1 MGMYTELYLSFKF
14 RKDTPKQIINW
25 IKAHDDDNISFE
37 ELLDLTP
44 ETLKGTRLSSL
55 LGSSAYFDSITTCK
69 ITEDYK
75 FLCIFNIKNYN
86 EEIQKL
92 FDMFEPFIDS
102 YGHIGHIRYEE
113 YDLPD
118 IIEFKDNKIK
128 IHYCKRSISDMYPII
143 YRPNYLYQIEEKLKQ
158 TKKPFATKVSNL
170 IRITNETI
178 DTLEIM
184 SDAIINL
191 ENLSEE
197 YQNELIQYK
206 LRYGQLQEKENK
218 NEFTTNT
225 ISYSNKKI
233 KKFIK
238 NIRGNK

>member
-14 RKDTPKQIINW
+14 RKDTPKQIIDW
-25 IKAHDDDNISFE
+25 IKAHDDNNISFE
-37 ELLDLTP
+37 ELLDLIP
-44 ETLKGTRLSSL
+44 EPIKGTRLRTLYS
-55 LGSSAYFDSITTCK
+55 SSAYFDSITTCE

-92 FDMFEPFIDS
+92 LDMFEPFIDS

-128 IHYCKRSISDMYPII
+128 IHYYQRSISDIYPII

-158 TKKPFATKVSNL
+158 TQKPFATRVSNL

-206 LRYGQLQEKENK
+206 LRYGQLQENK
-218 NEFTTNT
+218 NKDECITDT
-225 ISYSNKKI
+225 ISYNNKKI
-233 KKFIK
+233 KKFMK
-238 NIRGNK
+238 KHKRK

>member
-1 MGMYTELYLSFKF
+1 MTY
-14 RKDTPKQIINW
+14 TPKQIIDW
-25 IKAHDDDNISFE
+25 IKAHNDDNISIE

-44 ETLKGTRLSSL
+44 EPLKGTRLSTLS
-55 LGSSAYFDSITTCK
+55 GSSAYFDSITTCK

-75 FLCIFNIKNYN
+75 FLCILNIKNYN
-86 EEIQKL
+86 EEIQNL
-92 FDMFEPFIDS
+92 LDMFEPFVDS

-128 IHYCKRSISDMYPII
+128 IHYYQRSISDMYPII

-158 TKKPFATKVSNL
+158 TQKPFATKVSNL
-170 IRITNETI
+170 IRIANETI

-225 ISYSNKKI
+225 ISYNNKKI
-233 KKFIK
+233 KKFMK
-238 NIRGNK
+238 NIKGNK